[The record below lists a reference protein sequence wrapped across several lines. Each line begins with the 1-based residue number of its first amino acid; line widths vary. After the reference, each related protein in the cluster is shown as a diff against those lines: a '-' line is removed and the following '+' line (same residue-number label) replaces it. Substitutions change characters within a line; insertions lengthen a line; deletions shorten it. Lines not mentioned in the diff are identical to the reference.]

1 MRWKWPSTVAKH
13 ARRPLIPSPLL
24 EQGGDCRTS
33 EVGIPPTPSPSPQ
46 GGGELRLVTMGCRL
60 NAYESEVM
68 RGHAVAAGLDAAVI
82 VNTCAVT
89 AEAVRQAAQAIRR
102 LRRESPHAR
111 IIVTGCAAQIEPER
125 FADMPEVDAVIG
137 NADKMRADTFR
148 SLSLHDSPRV
158 LVNDIMSVRET
169 AHAMIDGFGSRA
181 RAYVQVQNGCDHRCT
196 FCIIPFG
203 RGPSRSVPAGEVV
216 AQVRR
221 LVEAGYPEIVLT
233 GVDMTSYGHDL
244 PGAMTLG
251 MLVRHILRHVPELI
265 RLRLSSIDQ
274 VEADAHLMD
283 AIAQEPRLMPHL
295 HLSLQS
301 GDDMILKRMKRR
313 HVRADAIKF
322 CQEARRL
329 RPDMVFG
336 ADLIAGFPTETDAM
350 FANSVGLVEDC
361 GLTFLHVFPYSRR
374 NGTPAARMPQV
385 AGPEIKARAA
395 RLRETGESALSGYLQ
410 SQVGRD
416 VELLMERNEIGR
428 TPGFA
433 EVKLDRS
440 GAGAGDLVSVRVT
453 RSDGVR
459 LQGERLVPK
468 CDP

>member
-1 MRWKWPSTVAKH
+1 MRWKWPSAVASH
-13 ARRPLIPSPLL
+13 PSPILFPSPIVPEARL
-24 EQGGDCRTS
+24 RHD
-33 EVGIPPTPSPSPQ
+33 VGECTPSPS
-46 GGGELRLVTMGCRL
+46 GVRLVTMGCRL

-68 RGHAVAAGLDAAVI
+68 RGHAIAAGLDDAVI

-89 AEAVRQAAQAIRR
+89 AEAVRQAAQAIRK
-102 LRRESPHAR
+102 LRRESPRAR

-137 NADKMRADTFR
+137 NAEKMRADTFR
-148 SLSLHDSPRV
+148 GLSLGDSPRV

-221 LVEAGYPEIVLT
+221 LVEAGYPEVVLT
-233 GVDMTSYGHDL
+233 GVDMTSYGRDL

-251 MLVRHILRHVPELI
+251 MLVRHILRHVPELK

-322 CQEARRL
+322 CRRG
-329 RPDMVFG
+329 P
-336 ADLIAGFPTETDAM
+336 P
-350 FANSVGLVEDC
+350 
-361 GLTFLHVFPYSRR
+361 
-374 NGTPAARMPQV
+374 PAARYGVRCRPHRGFPDRNRCDVRQLCRPC
-385 AGPEIKARAA
+385 G
-395 RLRETGESALSGYLQ
+395 RLRVNFSPCLSLLPPRRHA
-410 SQVGRD
+410 GRPHAAS
-416 VELLMERNEIGR
+416 RR
-428 TPGFA
+428 T
-433 EVKLDRS
+433 
-440 GAGAGDLVSVRVT
+440 
-453 RSDGVR
+453 
-459 LQGERLVPK
+459 
-468 CDP
+468 